1 MLVRRDEH
9 SDSVLVDLGA
19 AAPGARLTP
28 VFDRSPR
35 EGECSKPEAEGAET
49 ERESRA
55 HRPPAFRETVMSTI
69 EFKQGA
75 PHEWRIYENGN
86 EHVGDVYRHRDILD
100 PQSSYFVVH
109 VDEHPGGP
117 VTVHDRT
124 RVRGVA
130 ERLVLDHPLW
140 T

>member
-1 MLVRRDEH
+1 
-9 SDSVLVDLGA
+9 
-19 AAPGARLTP
+19 
-28 VFDRSPR
+28 
-35 EGECSKPEAEGAET
+35 
-49 ERESRA
+49 
-55 HRPPAFRETVMSTI
+55 MSTI
-69 EFKQGA
+69 EFKQGV
-75 PHEWRIYENGN
+75 PNEWRILQDD

-117 VTVHDRT
+117 VAVHDST

-140 T
+140 S